1 MNFKDLLKEDQ
12 KVFFNAEEMGEPHKV
27 EEQNIICFL
36 EDDNYSKKNENFGNF
51 TENKIL
57 IVKESDYELINSPKF
72 NSEIIIDDKVYNISN
87 VKFNKGVVELKLS
100 SENSW

>member
-1 MNFKDLLKEDQ
+1 M
-12 KVFFNAEEMGEPHKV
+12 
-27 EEQNIICFL
+27 
-36 EDDNYSKKNENFGNF
+36 SRTTKKNENFGNF

-72 NSEIIIDDKVYNISN
+72 NSEIIIDDKVYSISN

-100 SENSW
+100 GENSW